1 MRKSATCVVRGSWFV
16 VSRSWFVRRLSCAV
30 ALAIVGMTITAGAEI
45 IEQILV
51 KVNGEI
57 FTKSDLETRQVA
69 ALRQKGQ
76 QFDLKS
82 NPSNEQLR
90 QALDEITPQIMVE
103 AVDEMVIVQ
112 RGKELGY
119 KLSDEQFKSVV
130 DNIRK
135 ENKIETD
142 EQFQAALKSENMT
155 MADLRRNLE
164 RQMIVQRV
172 QQNEVLGKIGVTE
185 EEARKYYATHLN
197 EFTTPPA
204 VTLREIVVSLPTD
217 DKGVN
222 VAAAE
227 AAQAR
232 IDGLRKRVT
241 SGEDFQK
248 LATEV
253 SDSPS
258 KANGGLIG
266 PISLNDIAPD
276 LRKLIEAM
284 KVGEVS
290 EVIRNQRG
298 FQILKLE
305 TMTPLQTMAFEQAR
319 DQISERV
326 FTDKRKVEFEKY
338 LQKLRAQAI
347 IEWKN
352 PDVQKAFEQGLNR
365 ASGAPQ

>member
-1 MRKSATCVVRGSWFV
+1 
-16 VSRSWFVRRLSCAV
+16 
-30 ALAIVGMTITAGAEI
+30 
-45 IEQILV
+45 
-51 KVNGEI
+51 
-57 FTKSDLETRQVA
+57 
-69 ALRQKGQ
+69 
-76 QFDLKS
+76 
-82 NPSNEQLR
+82 
-90 QALDEITPQIMVE
+90 
-103 AVDEMVIVQ
+103 
-112 RGKELGY
+112 
-119 KLSDEQFKSVV
+119 
-130 DNIRK
+130 
-135 ENKIETD
+135 
-142 EQFQAALKSENMT
+142 
-155 MADLRRNLE
+155 
-164 RQMIVQRV
+164 
-172 QQNEVLGKIGVTE
+172 
-185 EEARKYYATHLN
+185 
-197 EFTTPPA
+197 
-204 VTLREIVVSLPTD
+204 VVSLPTD